1 MTKFYKAKEII
12 LEDTT
17 VENGYLGVKDG
28 KIVSIAKSLPA
39 DAEIIEDYS
48 DKVIAPGYVDTH
60 IHGLKSYD
68 VMDIDLEGMKIMSEG
83 LFEAGVT
90 SWLPTTLTDS
100 FENLDAVCHM
110 IGDHQDEIG
119 GAKIKGIFFE
129 GPAFTEEHKGAQNP
143 KYMEDPSIEHLKT
156 WVESSHGL
164 LNKIAIA
171 PERDNVED
179 YIAFAN
185 TLGVHVTLGHS
196 NAGYEDAEKAYN
208 AGADGFCHTYN
219 GMSGLHHREPG
230 MVGAALSL
238 DNVWAELICD
248 GYHVHPAA
256 AKVAIKAR
264 GVDRVV
270 LVTDSMRAGGMGDGP
285 SKLGEF
291 DVMVKD
297 GAARLVDSGSLA
309 GSVLQL
315 KDAVKNVVSWGV
327 ATLEEA
333 VRMASLNPAKSVGI
347 DDECGKLAEG
357 FDADFNV
364 LEANGELIATFQDGE
379 KKFEA

>member
-1 MTKFYKAKEII
+1 MKTFYKAKKII
-12 LEDTT
+12 LSDSVVED
-17 VENGYLGVKDG
+17 GYLGVEDG
-28 KIVSIAKSLPA
+28 KILSIAKSLPS
-39 DAEIIEDYS
+39 DTHVVDDYS
-48 DKVIAPGYVDTH
+48 DKVLAPGYIDTH

-68 VMDIDLEGMKIMSEG
+68 VMDIDLEGMKVMSEG

-100 FENLDAVCHM
+100 FENLDAVCRM
-110 IGDHQDEIG
+110 IGDHHDEIG
-119 GAKIKGIFFE
+119 GAKVKGIFFE

-143 KYMEDPSIEHLKT
+143 KYMEDPSTEHLAK
-156 WVESSHGL
+156 WVESSKGL
-164 LNKIAIA
+164 LKKIAIA
-171 PERDNVED
+171 PERDNVEE

-196 NAGYEDAEKAYN
+196 NAEYADAEKAVK

-238 DNVWAELICD
+238 DDVWAELICD

-291 DVMVKD
+291 DVIVKD
-297 GAARLVDSGSLA
+297 GAARLKDSGSLA

-315 KDAVKNVVSWGV
+315 KNAVKNVVSWGI
-327 ATLEEA
+327 ASLEDA
-333 VRMASLNPAKSVGI
+333 VRMASLNPAQSVGI

-357 FDADFNV
+357 YDADFNV
-364 LEANGELIATFQDGE
+364 LEENGELLATFQDGE